1 MIVRRDGDRLRLV
14 TQPDHAAFA
23 ADLISLFRLPELV
36 DHPRRAAL
44 LRAVRLHDNG
54 WRELDAAPP
63 VDPASGLPY
72 TFIDL
77 PRPLRLDVWERG
89 AARYVDS
96 DSYTAL
102 LITEHALTLF
112 AGEAPREDEI
122 RDGWRELLACLADR
136 RGELFARCG
145 LDAAE
150 LTADYR
156 FLDLADRLSLAV
168 CNGWSEPF
176 ARHGFT
182 VRLGDEGLALSPFP
196 LAGATTFEVPCRW
209 VDARRYAGDGEL
221 TVALA
226 GARWTSFSLRVMPA
240 ADGSTGAAS

>member
-23 ADLISLFRLPELV
+23 ADLLSLFRLPALV

-63 VDPASGLPY
+63 VDPANGLPY
-72 TFIDL
+72 TFIEL
-77 PRPLRLDVWERG
+77 PRPLRLEVWERG
-89 AARYVDS
+89 TARYVDS
-96 DSYTAL
+96 DPYTAL
-102 LITEHALTLF
+102 LTTEHALTLF
-112 AGEAPREDEI
+112 AGEAAT
-122 RDGWRELLACLADR
+122 DGWR
-136 RGELFARCG
+136 
-145 LDAAE
+145 
-150 LTADYR
+150 
-156 FLDLADRLSLAV
+156 
-168 CNGWSEPF
+168 EPF

-182 VRLGDEGLALSPFP
+182 ARLRDEGLALSPFP

-226 GARWTSFSLRVMPA
+226 GARWTSFPLRVMPA
-240 ADGSTGAAS
+240 ADGSTGAA

>member
-23 ADLISLFRLPELV
+23 ADLIALFRLPELV

-63 VDPASGLPY
+63 VDPASGLPH

-77 PRPLRLDVWERG
+77 PRPLRLEVWERG
-89 AARYVDS
+89 TARYVDS
-96 DSYTAL
+96 DPYTAL
-102 LITEHALTLF
+102 LTTEHALTLF
-112 AGEAPREDEI
+112 AGEAAT
-122 RDGWRELLACLADR
+122 DGWRELLARLADR
-136 RGELFARCG
+136 RGELLARCG
-145 LDAAE
+145 LGADDLA
-150 LTADYR
+150 ADYR

-182 VRLGDEGLALSPFP
+182 ARLGDEGLALSPFP
-196 LAGATTFEVPCRW
+196 LAGATTFEVQCRW
-209 VDARRYAGDGEL
+209 VDTRRYAGDGEL
-221 TVALA
+221 AVALA
-226 GARWTSFSLRVMPA
+226 GARWTSFPLRVVPA
-240 ADGSTGAAS
+240 AYGSAGAAS